1 MFGLGTAATL
11 FGVTIVVSLLGLY
24 VAPQIIE
31 RNLFRPYWFQRR
43 GDYWT
48 ALTSGFVHA
57 DLTHLLINMVTFSFF
72 AFKLERT
79 IGPLRL
85 LALYLVALVLS
96 NLGTFLKQRN
106 NPDYASL
113 GASGAISAVLL
124 AFVVYYPTSW
134 IGFYFVPMPATLF
147 AVLYL
152 GGTWYLARNSRGHIN
167 HDAHLDGALTGLIF
181 VGLADFDAWRR
192 SFRIVAAAIS

>member
-31 RNLFRPYWFQRR
+31 RSLFRPYWFQRR

-57 DLTHLLINMVTFSFF
+57 DLTHLLFNMITFYVF
-72 AFKLERT
+72 AFQLERT

-85 LALYLVALVLS
+85 LALYLFALVLS

-113 GASGAISAVLL
+113 GASGAISAVLF
-124 AFVVYYPTSW
+124 AFVVYYPTSSFY
-134 IGFYFVPMPATLF
+134 FYFVPLPIPATIF

-152 GGTWYLARNSRGHIN
+152 GVTWYLARNSRGHIN
-167 HDAHLDGALTGLIF
+167 HDAHLDGALTGLVF
-181 VGLADFDAWRR
+181 VAFTEPSAYVDA
-192 SFRIVAAAIS
+192 FRQLGG